1 MRDLN
6 SIVSAN
12 ADSFI
17 PQQTVKITVGQL
29 EALHAALGTATASL
43 VDVLKYGTNRNQRKN
58 INNSD
63 LPIIGK
69 ATELAAGLLAQ
80 VEKGFVGAFSYTDQ
94 WGNQID
100 LGPGIV
106 TTRALT
112 EEEKGDWAKKHAK
125 LSAIGKPRGLGPD
138 YTSGR
143 SDLFKPGGV
152 VEAPSFAD
160 SPMETRLDRPLN
172 GADSPYAEERAQARF
187 DAIEDARV
195 SAKAQEAAQEAADNE
210 AANNPTLITL
220 VCVTC
225 PNDFLMVSRRQSA
238 GGFQF
243 RLTEQ
248 DQTVFADIDLDGAA
262 SLTKWLNAVLANE
275 DAEDYDV
282 PEFNLDTGGANLC
295 CTSYGYEGKIDLI
308 VKGGGNQ
315 TWVTLD
321 SLRIDELLEFINA

>member
-29 EALHAALGTATASL
+29 EALHKALGTATASL
-43 VDVLKYGTNRNQRKN
+43 VDVLKYGTNRNQRSN

-63 LPIIGK
+63 LPVIGR
-69 ATELAAGLLAQ
+69 ATKLAAGLLAQ

-112 EEEKGDWAKKHAK
+112 EEEKGDWAKKHANIAGTK
-125 LSAIGKPRGLGPD
+125 TIDRPW
-138 YTSGR
+138 
-143 SDLFKPGGV
+143 
-152 VEAPSFAD
+152 
-160 SPMETRLDRPLN
+160 PMETRLDRPLT

-195 SAKAQEAAQEAADNE
+195 SAKAQEAAQEAADN
-210 AANNPTLITL
+210 APTPTVLRL
-220 VCVTC
+220 ECVTS
-225 PNDFLMVSRRQSA
+225 PYDTLAVTRRASA

-243 RLTEQ
+243 RIQEQ
-248 DQTVFADIDLDGAA
+248 DETLFLDIYPDDVDQMCE
-262 SLTKWLNAVLANE
+262 WLSEVIEAEE
-275 DAEDYDV
+275 DDPVAEL
-282 PEFNLDTGGANLC
+282 NLDCAGIRLIGAP
-295 CTSYGYEGKIDLI
+295 YGYENKADLSI
-308 VKGGGNQ
+308 RGGVGPD
-315 TWVTLD
+315 TKLAWVTLD
-321 SLRIDELLEFINA
+321 TIAMEQLLEFLNA